1 MFGLFSSRAKRKK
14 IAAGIYQHCVAR
26 AREPV
31 FYESL
36 DVPDTLDGRFAM
48 ICLHVCLAVDRL
60 YRCSEVRDDLG
71 QAVFDVMFADMED
84 NLREHGIGD
93 LSVPRHMKQMMQR
106 YNGAQHAYANALHAG
121 DDESLRDVIARNIY
135 GVEKEGGVD
144 CTILEEMCD
153 YARRCQ
159 YALIQQDDAAIEN
172 GHIHFAKSPSV
183 AQQQTKDHA

>member
-1 MFGLFSSRAKRKK
+1 MFGLFSSKAKRKK
-14 IAAGIYQHCVAR
+14 IAAGIYQDCVAR
-26 AREPV
+26 ARDPV

-36 DVPDTLDGRFAM
+36 EVSDTLDGRFSM

-60 YRCSEVRDDLG
+60 YRCSHPRDDMG

-106 YNGAQHAYANALHAG
+106 YNGAQHAYSDALRSG
-121 DDESLRDVIARNIY
+121 GDESLRNVIARNIY
-135 GVEKEGGVD
+135 GADKDEGVD

-153 YARRCQ
+153 YTRRSQ
-159 YALIQQDDAAIEN
+159 YALIQQDDAAVEN
-172 GHIHFAKSPSV
+172 GHIHFAKLPSV
-183 AQQQTKDHA
+183 AQQHSKDHP